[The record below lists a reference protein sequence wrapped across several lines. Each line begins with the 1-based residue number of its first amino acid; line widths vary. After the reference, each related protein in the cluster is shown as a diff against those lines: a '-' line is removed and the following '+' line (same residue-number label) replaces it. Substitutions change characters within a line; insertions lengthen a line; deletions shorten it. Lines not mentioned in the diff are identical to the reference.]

1 MSSYQWKKE
10 NRDNIFLRVPKGNRE
25 KLKQLANSQG
35 KENVARL
42 IKDALYHYMDDIG
55 VERINLE

>member
-35 KENVARL
+35 KGNVARL

>member
-10 NRDNIFLRVPKGNRE
+10 NRDNIFLRIPKGNRE

>member
-10 NRDNIFLRVPKGNRE
+10 NRDNIFLRIPKGNRD

-42 IKDALYHYMDDIG
+42 VKDALYHYMDDIG

>member
-10 NRDNIFLRVPKGNRE
+10 NRDPILLRIPKGNLE
-25 KLKQLANSQG
+25 KLKELAESQG
-35 KENVARL
+35 KQNVARL